1 MNVVQKVK
9 LVFGNTLFNMNKYL
23 SFLLLPVCLF
33 LTAAPLFGQSS
44 ILEGYIQEGLNANL
58 SVKQQNLDIA
68 QAQEAVRQSKALG
81 MPKLTFDANYTVAA
95 GGRKIDFPIGDLLNN
110 VYGNLNALNAVPGNL
125 PPGVTP
131 GQFPTLENQQIQFL
145 PNNFQETKISFAYPI
160 FNSDLK
166 YNREIQGFLL
176 ESKSAGKAATEHE
189 LRYQI
194 TEAYLNYLRVLEAE
208 KIWTNAR
215 TVLTELRR
223 FNESLVKN
231 NVATRDVVAT
241 ADYELSKADNEIF
254 KFQSQQNTA
263 RAYFNLLI
271 NKDLQSEVVVDTA
284 LLRSVTPAY
293 QEDQLVQESLDKRP
307 EFAALRAGQQ
317 AADTDVR
324 RNAANSK
331 LPDFYLGGSFGFQ
344 GFGYKFN
351 KEQAYALAQ
360 VGLTYDLFD
369 GSLRKSKTQEA
380 RLQSER
386 LRTQTEQVKQQV
398 AMQVTAAWNE
408 LESAQNSFKTAQS
421 GLRAAEESFRI
432 VNNKYRANQVLL
444 LEFLDAQNRVTTARL
459 QQLLAW
465 SEVLIKEAGLRKAA
479 GI

>member
-1 MNVVQKVK
+1 
-9 LVFGNTLFNMNKYL
+9 MNKYCAL
-23 SFLLLPVCLF
+23 VLFALLLPC
-33 LTAAPLFGQSS
+33 LTAPIYGQSAV
-44 ILEGYIQEGLNANL
+44 LEGYIQEGLNANFGL
-58 SVKQQNLDIA
+58 KQQSIDIA
-68 QAQEAVRQSKALG
+68 RSQEAVRQSKALG
-81 MPKLTFDANYTVAA
+81 MPKFTFDANYTVAA

-125 PPGVTP
+125 PPGVIP

-145 PNNFQETKISFAYPI
+145 PNNFQETKISLAYPI

-166 YNREIQGFLL
+166 YNRQIQTYLL
-176 ESKSAGKAATEHE
+176 QSKSAEKAATEHE

-194 TEAYLNYLRVLEAE
+194 TEAYLNYLRILEAE
-208 KIWTNAR
+208 KIWLNAK

-254 KFQSQQNTA
+254 KFKSQQNSA
-263 RAYFNLLI
+263 RAYFNFLI
-271 NKDLQSEVVVDTA
+271 NKDLQSEVVVDTT
-284 LLRSVTPAY
+284 LLRSNLPQY
-293 QEDQLVQESLDKRP
+293 ESGQLVQESLSKRP
-307 EFAALRAGQQ
+307 EFAALNAGQQ
-317 AADTDVR
+317 AAETDVR

-331 LPDFYLGGSFGFQ
+331 LPDFYLGGSVGFQ

-369 GSLRKSKTQEA
+369 GGLRKSKTQEA
-380 RLQSER
+380 RLQAESVR
-386 LRTQTEQVKQQV
+386 NQTEQLKQQI
-398 AMQVTAAWNE
+398 ALQVTAAWNE
-408 LESAQNSFKTAQS
+408 LEAAQNSYQTAQT
-421 GLRAAEESFRI
+421 GIRAAEETFRI

-459 QQLLAW
+459 QHVLAW
-465 SEVLIKEAGLRKAA
+465 SEVLVKEAGLRKAA
-479 GI
+479 GL